1 MTETGETA
9 DKARQGFPWLKALL
23 IASLA
28 LNLLLV
34 GGAAA
39 RFFMHERPDRISG
52 ISQMQ
57 LVPRRFFGD
66 LERPRRMEL
75 LAIFKNF
82 RDEFRDGRK
91 VAREQ
96 TAKLATALEAEPYD
110 PAAVTAVVDGFSR
123 SSSDLI
129 GLGGR
134 AALTFIAK
142 LTPQERLLLARHLRQ
157 RDDGGRHMD
166 HKPGGDDD

>member
-1 MTETGETA
+1 MTETAIPPEMPR
-9 DKARQGFPWLKALL
+9 KGFPWLKTLL

-39 RFFMHERPDRISG
+39 RFFMHERPDRITG

-66 LERPRRMEL
+66 LERARRMEL
-75 LAIFKNF
+75 LAVFKGF
-82 RDEFRDGRK
+82 RDEFRGGRK

-96 TAKLATALEAEPYD
+96 TAKLAAALEAEPYD
-110 PAAVTAVVDGFSR
+110 QLAVTAVVDGFSK

-129 GLGGR
+129 GTGGR
-134 AALTFIAK
+134 AALTFIAR
-142 LTPQERLLLARHLRQ
+142 LTPKERLLLARHLRL
-157 RDDGGRHMD
+157 RDDGGRHMGR
-166 HKPGGDDD
+166 KPDSDGD